1 MLGRGSTDGQALK
14 GRVRKVGE
22 DEKHSTRTDASA
34 PSPAEALNLNTLDT
48 HIHTHECRELP
59 LASSL
64 FRVLY
69 IFLKPRRQP
78 TCESVRC

>member
-48 HIHTHECRELP
+48 HIHTRIRCRELP

-69 IFLKPRRQP
+69 IFLKAKAAAHM
-78 TCESVRC
+78 